1 MDSIIINRLKVKCI
15 IGCNPE
21 ERVNEQ
27 DLFISVDMNAD
38 TRKAGASDNLD
49 DTVNYSAVAKQV
61 AAIAIDGKFKLI
73 EALAHGI
80 AEHCLRDPRITS
92 VTVTIEKPAALRMA
106 DAAIV
111 RITRP

>member
-27 DLFISVDMNAD
+27 DLFISVDMHAD

-49 DTVNYSAVAKQV
+49 DTVNYSAVSKQI

-73 EALAHGI
+73 EALAHSI
-80 AEHCLRDPRITS
+80 AQHCLRDPRITS

>member
-27 DLFISVDMNAD
+27 DLFISVDMHAD
-38 TRKAGASDNLD
+38 TRKAGTSDNLD
-49 DTVNYSAVAKQV
+49 DTVNYSAVSKQI

-73 EALAHGI
+73 EALAHSI
-80 AEHCLRDPRITS
+80 AQHCLRDPRITS
-92 VTVTIEKPAALRMA
+92 VTVTIEKPAALLMA
-106 DAAIV
+106 DATIV

>member
-15 IGCNPE
+15 IGCNTE

-27 DLFISVDMNAD
+27 DLFISVDMHAD

-49 DTVNYSAVAKQV
+49 DTVNYSAVSKQI

-73 EALAHGI
+73 EALAHSI
-80 AEHCLRDPRITS
+80 AQHCLRDPRITS